1 MVIFSRCG
9 KVQHPMNAL
18 AALPS
23 VPGFT
28 FTAKTSEGVL
38 EQTGSRPT
46 ASERWS
52 TVKKV
57 VLSEKSNTKTLESD
71 QEYVEAPPKKNDVQE
86 KDVISNEFS
95 SSKPKHS
102 GSC

>member
-1 MVIFSRCG
+1 MRRVSQ
-9 KVQHPMNAL
+9 KLWNTL

-28 FTAKTSEGVL
+28 FTAKTSESVL

-71 QEYVEAPPKKNDVQE
+71 QEHVEAPPKKNDEQK
-86 KDVISNEFS
+86 KDVSKESS